1 MTPPRLGSWGV
12 RRTFMFVVSAF
23 CCWVVAYV
31 LINRIDTRPAD
42 TAVMFALLG
51 LLGIVGSYVF
61 GAVWQDIKFKQA
73 DTYASYGPYQAPP
86 TFDDRPR

>member
-1 MTPPRLGSWGV
+1 MGSWRV
-12 RRTFMFVVSAF
+12 RRGFMFVISAF
-23 CCWVVAYV
+23 CCWVVGYV
-31 LINRIDTRPAD
+31 LIERIDTRPAD

-73 DTYASYGPYQAPP
+73 DTYAQYGPYPQTPY
-86 TFDDRPR
+86 DDRPR